1 MTLLMTAKQ
10 PLQTISYVSK
20 AVFRGQRNIGTKS
33 SGRKVNDFILSELII
48 YLYRQILDTKTGFM
62 SYEACLCV

>member
-1 MTLLMTAKQ
+1 MTVLMTAKQ
-10 PLQTISYVSK
+10 PLQTIIFVSK